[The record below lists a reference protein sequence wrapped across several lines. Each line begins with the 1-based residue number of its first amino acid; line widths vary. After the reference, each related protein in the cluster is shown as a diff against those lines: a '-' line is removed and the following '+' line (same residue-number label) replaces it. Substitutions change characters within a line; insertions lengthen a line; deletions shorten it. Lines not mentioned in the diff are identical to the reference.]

1 MIFQSLPC
9 KSKFEST
16 LGHFYM
22 EPEKLNIAK
31 ANFTNLTGFSFP
43 MNNIEVN
50 ESFWS
55 ETD

>member
-1 MIFQSLPC
+1 
-9 KSKFEST
+9 
-16 LGHFYM
+16 M

-31 ANFTNLTGFSFP
+31 ANFTKLTGFSFP